1 VRARVRSERGDAT
14 VEAVL
19 ATPVLLLL
27 ILTVIQ
33 FGLWYHAVHT
43 AQAAAQEGVR
53 AARVEGATAVD
64 GQRRA
69 EGFMADAAPTLVDD
83 VAVDASRDTEAAHVT
98 VRGTLH
104 SLIPGVELPVH
115 AEADSPIERFRADTP

>member
-1 VRARVRSERGDAT
+1 MRAPLRSERGDAT

-27 ILTVIQ
+27 ILTAIQ

-53 AARVEGATAVD
+53 AARVEGATALD
-64 GQRRA
+64 GRLRA

-83 VAVDASRDTEAAHVT
+83 VAVDATRDTETAHVE

-104 SLIPGVELPVH
+104 SLIPGFALPVH
-115 AEADSPIERFRADTP
+115 AEANSPIERFRADTP